1 MPDIIS
7 LENPHVINEENKI
20 TTIDLKKINELN
32 LKHSILIKGVIN
44 ISEDYSTIKEHKEK
58 LDIDYTI
65 TYENEN
71 VTVTG
76 VFNGKVSKILVST
89 EMFLEDMLDAIS
101 SKKEI
106 VFRNLRSIKA
116 ATDLIKNQIYDT
128 AFENNLILVGDEFK
142 KRINIYNKQ
151 NELVGIGDRL
161 ICCSTV
167 RMIIG
172 ECIFFKDVD
181 HTQQYTIETILED
194 KTLNIMNVSIYSSSG
209 DSIKY
214 VKLNTENGIIGLE
227 PLENSKNKAPL
238 KSCNINMPNK
248 NNDIDYL
255 YNNLLEINSQ
265 QILNNYYRF
274 NKKANVIKIDVNKY
288 MIS

>member
-1 MPDIIS
+1 MPDIIT
-7 LENPHVINEENKI
+7 LEKSHTINSENEI
-20 TTIDLKKINELN
+20 TTIDLQKINDLN

-44 ISEDYSTIKEHKEK
+44 ISENYATIKEHKEK
-58 LDIDYTI
+58 LNIDYTI

-76 VFNGKVSKILVST
+76 VFNEKINKILVST
-89 EMFLEDMLDAIS
+89 EMFLTDVLEALN

-128 AFENNLILVGDEFK
+128 AFENNLILVGDEFN
-142 KRINIYNKQ
+142 KRVNIYNKQ
-151 NELVGIGDRL
+151 NELVGIGNRL
-161 ICCSTV
+161 ICCSTA
-167 RMIIG
+167 RMIVG
-172 ECIFFKDVD
+172 ECIFFKEID
-181 HTQQYTIETILED
+181 HTQQYTIETVLED
-194 KTLNIMNVSIYSSSG
+194 KTLNIMNVAIYSSAG

-214 VKLNTENGIIGLE
+214 VKLNTENGIIGLDSLDDLKNKE
-227 PLENSKNKAPL
+227 PLKI
-238 KSCNINMPNK
+238 CNINTPTK

-255 YNNLLEINSQ
+255 YNNLLDINSQ
-265 QILNNYYRF
+265 QVLNNYYRF